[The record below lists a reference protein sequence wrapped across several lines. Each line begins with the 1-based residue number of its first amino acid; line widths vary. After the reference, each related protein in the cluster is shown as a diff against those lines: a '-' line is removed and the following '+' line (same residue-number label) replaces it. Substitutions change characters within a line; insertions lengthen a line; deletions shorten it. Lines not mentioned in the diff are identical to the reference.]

1 MVKISLGRVRRGKR
15 LFPERNMCVCVISYL
30 VLPSLLNGQVDPWF
44 SEDFSSKSMFI
55 INYFFLSIQFSG
67 GREGKINI
75 I

>member
-1 MVKISLGRVRRGKR
+1 
-15 LFPERNMCVCVISYL
+15 MCVCVISYL

>member
-1 MVKISLGRVRRGKR
+1 
-15 LFPERNMCVCVISYL
+15 MCVCVISYL
-30 VLPSLLNGQVDPWF
+30 VLPSLLNGQVDPRF
-44 SEDFSSKSMFI
+44 SEDFSFKSMFI

>member
-1 MVKISLGRVRRGKR
+1 MSRGKN
-15 LFPERNMCVCVISYL
+15 PIERNMCVCDIL
-30 VLPSLLNGQVDPWF
+30 FGPALPSLLNGQVDPRF

>member
-1 MVKISLGRVRRGKR
+1 MSRGKN
-15 LFPERNMCVCVISYL
+15 PIERNMCVCVCVISYL
-30 VLPSLLNGQVDPWF
+30 VLPSLLNGQVDPRF

>member
-1 MVKISLGRVRRGKR
+1 
-15 LFPERNMCVCVISYL
+15 MCVCDIL
-30 VLPSLLNGQVDPWF
+30 FGPALPSLLNGQVDPRF